1 MITTFVKG
9 DNIAY
14 VYPDLKTAFVGKFD
28 KGLMVRLLLMKYQT

>member
-28 KGLMVRLLLMKYQT
+28 KGLMVRLVFIPY